1 MKRGWIRLPSPAMG
15 VALIALVVA
24 MGGSSYAALR
34 IGTKQIKN
42 NAVTSEKI
50 RNGAVRN
57 IDLARNSVVTAKI
70 VASAVT
76 GLQIKDASVGNADL
90 GGDSVTTS
98 KIRGGAVTNGDLGND
113 SVTSSKLR
121 GAAVGNSD
129 LADGSVSGSKVADS
143 TLTAADIKDG
153 EVVEGNGRILGNVLT
168 VPDGAGATT
177 HPERAGPGRA
187 ARELRSRRRHDL
199 VAEHRVDR
207 RHGRQR
213 RRLPPHD
220 RSGGGGRH
228 RQRARCQPRPRRG
241 RRAAR
246 QPRRQRLGVGDV
258 AGEHRRRRRRSPRHG
273 VGDRQRERQ
282 QLPRERT
289 GNLDRLN
296 GHRSGSGAHGARLT
310 PMCAGSRGRPPSSHG
325 GRVHGA
331 CSRPMGRDPRHDI
344 LFEPVRI
351 GPKTLRNRFY
361 QVPHC
366 TGFGVEKPWSQARH
380 RGVKAEGGW
389 AAVCTEYCDDQR
401 RVRRDAVRLGA
412 HVGRRRRPGARPR
425 PATRRTSTARWP
437 ASSSGTPARR
447 REQRVA
453 AARGRAVA
461 DRQRLRH
468 RRSCRGR

>member
-1 MKRGWIRLPSPAMG
+1 MKRSWIRLPSPAMG

-121 GAAVGNSD
+121 GSAVGNSD

-177 HPERAGPGRA
+177 ILSAPGLGALRAS
-187 ARELRSRRRHDL
+187 LRGRRRHDL

-228 RQRARCQPRPRRG
+228 RQRARCQPRPRRS

-289 GNLDRLN
+289 GDLDRLN

-310 PMCAGSRGRPPSSHG
+310 PMCAEFPRRASAWGMLSPDGSRP
-325 GRVHGA
+325 A
-331 CSRPMGRDPRHDI
+331 SRHP
-344 LFEPVRI
+344 
-351 GPKTLRNRFY
+351 LRARAHRARRRCATASTRCRTA
-361 QVPHC
+361 P
-366 TGFGVEKPWSQARH
+366 GSGSEKPWSQARH
-380 RGVKAEGGW
+380 RAVKAEGGW
-389 AAVCTEYCDDQR
+389 AAVNTEYCTINAESDETPYVSARMWDDGDLKVLSATCDEAHR
-401 RVRRDAVRLGA
+401 HGALAGIELSHTGA
-412 HVGRRRRPGARPR
+412 HGENSESRLAAGRALADRERLRHGAR
-425 PATRRTSTARWP
+425 
-437 ASSSGTPARR
+437 
-447 REQRVA
+447 A
-453 AARGRAVA
+453 AAR
-461 DRQRLRH
+461 
-468 RRSCRGR
+468 